1 MEYFKLFLRWL
12 GFITM
17 LSLFGEYIISDNVNG
32 FIQLI
37 CFFVLVWILV
47 YLSDETIDI
56 FKNKE
61 NDDKLFYSFL
71 AFPLIGHIYYVLE
84 YSINATDEAI
94 DKIQNIF
101 KKNI

>member
-17 LSLFGEYIISDNVNG
+17 LSLFGEYIISREVNG
-32 FIQLI
+32 FIQLL
-37 CFFVLVWILV
+37 CLVVLVWILV

-61 NDDKLFYSFL
+61 K
-71 AFPLIGHIYYVLE
+71 
-84 YSINATDEAI
+84 
-94 DKIQNIF
+94 
-101 KKNI
+101 

>member
-17 LSLFGEYIISDNVNG
+17 LSLFGEYIINDNVNG

-37 CFFVLVWILV
+37 CFFVLDWILV

-61 NDDKLFYSFL
+61 K
-71 AFPLIGHIYYVLE
+71 
-84 YSINATDEAI
+84 
-94 DKIQNIF
+94 
-101 KKNI
+101 

>member
-32 FIQLI
+32 FVQLI

-61 NDDKLFYSFL
+61 NDDKF
-71 AFPLIGHIYYVLE
+71 
-84 YSINATDEAI
+84 
-94 DKIQNIF
+94 
-101 KKNI
+101 

>member
-32 FIQLI
+32 FIQLL
-37 CFFVLVWILV
+37 CLVVLVWILV

-56 FKNKE
+56 FKNK
-61 NDDKLFYSFL
+61 
-71 AFPLIGHIYYVLE
+71 
-84 YSINATDEAI
+84 
-94 DKIQNIF
+94 
-101 KKNI
+101 

>member
-17 LSLFGEYIISDNVNG
+17 LSLFGEYILSREVNG
-32 FIQLI
+32 FIQLL
-37 CFFVLVWILV
+37 CLVVLVWILV

-61 NDDKLFYSFL
+61 K
-71 AFPLIGHIYYVLE
+71 
-84 YSINATDEAI
+84 
-94 DKIQNIF
+94 
-101 KKNI
+101 

>member
-56 FKNKE
+56 FKNK
-61 NDDKLFYSFL
+61 
-71 AFPLIGHIYYVLE
+71 
-84 YSINATDEAI
+84 
-94 DKIQNIF
+94 
-101 KKNI
+101 

>member
-61 NDDKLFYSFL
+61 NDDKF
-71 AFPLIGHIYYVLE
+71 
-84 YSINATDEAI
+84 
-94 DKIQNIF
+94 
-101 KKNI
+101 

>member
-61 NDDKLFYSFL
+61 K
-71 AFPLIGHIYYVLE
+71 
-84 YSINATDEAI
+84 
-94 DKIQNIF
+94 
-101 KKNI
+101 

>member
-17 LSLFGEYIISDNVNG
+17 LSLFGEYIVSREVNG
-32 FIQLI
+32 FTQLL
-37 CFFVLVWILV
+37 CLVVLVWILV

-61 NDDKLFYSFL
+61 K
-71 AFPLIGHIYYVLE
+71 
-84 YSINATDEAI
+84 
-94 DKIQNIF
+94 
-101 KKNI
+101 

>member
-17 LSLFGEYIISDNVNG
+17 LSLFGEYIISREVNG
-32 FIQLI
+32 FIQLL
-37 CFFVLVWILV
+37 CLVVLVWILV

-61 NDDKLFYSFL
+61 NDDKF
-71 AFPLIGHIYYVLE
+71 
-84 YSINATDEAI
+84 
-94 DKIQNIF
+94 
-101 KKNI
+101 

>member
-17 LSLFGEYIISDNVNG
+17 LSLFGEYVISDNVNG

-61 NDDKLFYSFL
+61 SDDKF
-71 AFPLIGHIYYVLE
+71 
-84 YSINATDEAI
+84 
-94 DKIQNIF
+94 
-101 KKNI
+101 